1 MSPELIDSKLTN
13 KADIWAIGC
22 IVLVLISGVLPFH
35 GMNNDIAI
43 SMRIMAE
50 VTPLAYAKQ
59 YLRQELYGA
68 SNFESGSSLY
78 C

>member
-22 IVLVLISGVLPFH
+22 IVLVLITGVLPFH

-43 SMRIMAE
+43 SMRIMVE

-59 YLRQELYGA
+59 YLR
-68 SNFESGSSLY
+68 
-78 C
+78 